1 MKNCIRLICCL
12 ALFNASSTAIVAQD
26 LTGIWRGHFR
36 SNDGV
41 ERLVESYDG
50 RYKIYDDRYKMEVQ
64 IAQTRNHFE
73 AITYSYKNTEF
84 YGKAEASGSLNTDTK
99 KVLLKEG
106 KLLEV
111 RYANGFVCIMTCFL
125 QYSKLGNDEYL
136 QGTYYSTSVNDSL
149 SGCGKGSIFLHRV
162 VESDFHKEP
171 FLEKKEKELLAQK
184 NDNVPGPA
192 AAAVKPPAVVKP
204 PAKVKSPAVVKPPV
218 VAGHP
223 APVKKPVAAK
233 PVQPDLTAKTS
244 PPKVTVKKKAT
255 TSTAAHSV
263 AVQKNSVAIQ
273 PVRDQHM
280 KDSSLKISQPAILI
294 PVPDILKSRTNE
306 LLKTLTV
313 NHNVIEL
320 RIYDDGAIDNDTVS
334 VYYDNKLL
342 ISNARLSDLPITT
355 KITVEPSDHPHQ
367 LVMVAENLG
376 DIPPNTSLLV
386 VLDGEK
392 RYEERIISNEQK
404 NIVINFVYK
413 KLE

>member
-1 MKNCIRLICCL
+1 MKNCIRLVYCL
-12 ALFNASSTAIVAQD
+12 ALLNGSSIAIIHAQD

-64 IAQTRNHFE
+64 IAQTHNQFE
-73 AITYSYKNTEF
+73 AVTYSYKNTEF
-84 YGKAEASGSLNTDTK
+84 YGKAEARGTVNRDTK

-111 RYANGFVCIMTCFL
+111 RYANGFVCIMTCFM

-171 FLEKKEKELLAQK
+171 FLEKREKELLAHK
-184 NDNVPGPA
+184 KENTPA
-192 AAAVKPPAVVKP
+192 PLASAKP
-204 PAKVKSPAVVKPPV
+204 
-218 VAGHP
+218 P
-223 APVKKPVAAK
+223 APVKKPLNNH
-233 PVQPDLTAKTS
+233 PVPLNPTAKASTTKV
-244 PPKVTVKKKAT
+244 PVNPTAKAAAPKVGVKKKVT
-255 TSTAAHSV
+255 SSTASHSI
-263 AVQKNSVAIQ
+263 AVQKNSVEVQ
-273 PVRDQHM
+273 PVQIQHM
-280 KDSSLKISQPAILI
+280 RDSSLKISQPTVVV
-294 PVPDILKSRTNE
+294 PVPAILKSRKNE

-313 NHNVIEL
+313 SHNTIEI

-342 ISNARLSDLPITT
+342 ISKARISDQPVTA
-355 KITVEPSDHPHQ
+355 KIVVEPSEHPHQ

-386 VLDGEK
+386 VVDGEK
-392 RYEERIISNEQK
+392 RYEERIISTEQK
-404 NIVINFVYK
+404 NVMINFQYK

>member
-1 MKNCIRLICCL
+1 MKNCFRLVYCV
-12 ALFNASSTAIVAQD
+12 ALLNGSSMAIVHAQD

-36 SNDGV
+36 SNDGI

-50 RYKIYDDRYKMEVQ
+50 RYKVYDDRYKMEVQ
-64 IAQTRNHFE
+64 IAQVHNQFE

-84 YGKAEASGSLNTDTK
+84 YGKAEASGTVNRDTK

-111 RYANGFVCIMTCFL
+111 RYANGSVCIMTCFM

-171 FLEKKEKELLAQK
+171 FLEKREKELLAHK
-184 NDNVPGPA
+184 KENTPA
-192 AAAVKPPAVVKP
+192 PLAAVNPPA
-204 PAKVKSPAVVKPPV
+204 PAKKPLKNL
-218 VAGHP
+218 P
-223 APVKKPVAAK
+223 APANPM
-233 PVQPDLTAKTS
+233 AKTAA
-244 PPKVTVKKKAT
+244 PKVTVKKKAT
-255 TSTAAHSV
+255 PAATQHSI
-263 AVQKNSVAIQ
+263 AVQKNSTEVQ
-273 PVRDQHM
+273 PVQIQHM
-280 KDSSLKISQPAILI
+280 RDSSLKISQPIVVV
-294 PVPDILKSRTNE
+294 PVPAILKSRTNE
-306 LLKTLTV
+306 LLKTITV
-313 NHNVIEL
+313 NHNTIEI

-342 ISNARLSDLPITT
+342 ISKARISDLPVTATIA
-355 KITVEPSDHPHQ
+355 VEPSDHPHQ

-386 VLDGEK
+386 VVDGEK
-392 RYEERIISNEQK
+392 RYEERIISTEQK
-404 NIVINFVYK
+404 NVMINFQYK

>member
-1 MKNCIRLICCL
+1 MKNCIRFIYCL
-12 ALFNASSTAIVAQD
+12 AVLNGSSIAFIHAQD

-64 IAQTRNHFE
+64 IAQNHNQFQ

-84 YGKAEASGSLNTDTK
+84 YGKAEATGTVNRDTK

-162 VESDFHKEP
+162 IESDFHKEP
-171 FLEKKEKELLAQK
+171 FLEKKEKELLAHK
-184 NDNVPGPA
+184 KDNTPA
-192 AAAVKPPAVVKP
+192 PLAAVKPPAPEKKPVKILP
-204 PAKVKSPAVVKPPV
+204 VPANPTAKISAPKV
-218 VAGHP
+218 
-223 APVKKPVAAK
+223 PVKK
-233 PVQPDLTAKTS
+233 KTT
-244 PPKVTVKKKAT
+244 PTGTPHA
-255 TSTAAHSV
+255 V
-263 AVQKNSVAIQ
+263 AVQKNSTAVQ
-273 PVRDQHM
+273 PVQIQHM
-280 KDSSLKISQPAILI
+280 RDSSMKITQPAVVV
-294 PVPDILKSRTNE
+294 PVPAVLKSRTNE

-313 NHNVIEL
+313 NHNTIEI

-342 ISNARLSDLPITT
+342 ISKARISDLPVIA
-355 KITVEPSDHPHQ
+355 KIVVDPSEHPHQ

-386 VLDGEK
+386 VVDGDK
-392 RYEERIISNEQK
+392 RYEERIISTEQK
-404 NIVINFVYK
+404 NVVINFQYK

>member
-1 MKNCIRLICCL
+1 MKNCLRLVCWL
-12 ALFNASSTAIVAQD
+12 AILNGSSIVVIHAQD

-73 AITYSYKNTEF
+73 AVTYSYKNTEF
-84 YGKAEASGSLNTDTK
+84 YGKATASGSLNIDTK

-111 RYANGFVCIMTCFL
+111 RYANGFVCIMTCFM

-136 QGTYYSTSVNDSL
+136 QGTYYSTSVNDTL

-184 NDNVPGPA
+184 KEN
-192 AAAVKPPAVVKP
+192 PPAP
-204 PAKVKSPAVVKPPV
+204 LASVKPPV
-218 VAGHP
+218 
-223 APVKKPVAAK
+223 PVKKSVKNLPV
-233 PVQPDLTAKTS
+233 PVNPTAKAS
-244 PPKVTVKKKAT
+244 APKMPVKKKVT
-255 TSTAAHSV
+255 SSTASHSI
-263 AVQKNSVAIQ
+263 AVQKNSTAIQ
-273 PVRDQHM
+273 PVQIQHM
-280 KDSSLKISQPAILI
+280 RDSSLKISQPTVVV
-294 PVPDILKSRTNE
+294 PVPAILKSRKNE
-306 LLKTLTV
+306 LLKTLII
-313 NHNVIEL
+313 NHNMIEI

-342 ISNARLSDLPITT
+342 ISKARLSDLPITM
-355 KITVEPSDHPHQ
+355 KIAVEPSEHPHQ

-386 VLDGEK
+386 VVDGEK
-392 RYEERIISNEQK
+392 RYEERIISTEQK
-404 NIVINFVYK
+404 NVMIDFQYK

>member
-1 MKNCIRLICCL
+1 MKNCIRFIYCL
-12 ALFNASSTAIVAQD
+12 AVLNSSSIAFIHAQD

-64 IAQTRNHFE
+64 IAQTHNQFQ

-84 YGKAEASGSLNTDTK
+84 YGKAEASGTVNGDTK

-171 FLEKKEKELLAQK
+171 FLEKKEKELLAPK
-184 NDNVPGPA
+184 KENTPAPLA
-192 AAAVKPPAVVKP
+192 AAKPPAPAKKPVKNP
-204 PAKVKSPAVVKPPV
+204 PAAGNTVAKTAIPKV
-218 VAGHP
+218 
-223 APVKKPVAAK
+223 PVKKKTIPSAA
-233 PVQPDLTAKTS
+233 P
-244 PPKVTVKKKAT
+244 
-255 TSTAAHSV
+255 HSV
-263 AVQKNSVAIQ
+263 AVQKNSTTIQ
-273 PVRDQHM
+273 PVQIQHLRDSTM
-280 KDSSLKISQPAILI
+280 KISQPTVVV
-294 PVPDILKSRTNE
+294 PVPAILKSRTNE

-313 NHNVIEL
+313 GHNIIEI

-342 ISNARLSDLPITT
+342 ISKARISDLPVTA
-355 KITVEPSDHPHQ
+355 KIVVEPSDHPHQ

-386 VLDGEK
+386 VVDGDK
-392 RYEERIISNEQK
+392 RYEERIISTEQK
-404 NIVINFVYK
+404 NVMINFQYK
-413 KLE
+413 KVE

>member
-1 MKNCIRLICCL
+1 MKNYIRLVCCL
-12 ALFNASSTAIVAQD
+12 LFLGSSSIATIYAQD

-64 IAQTRNHFE
+64 IAQTHNHFE
-73 AITYSYKNTEF
+73 AVTYSYKNTEF
-84 YGKAEASGSLNTDTK
+84 YGKAEASGSVNAETK

-171 FLEKKEKELLAQK
+171 FLEKKEKELLAHK
-184 NDNVPGPA
+184 KENTPNPVA
-192 AAAVKPPAVVKP
+192 TVKPPVT
-204 PAKVKSPAVVKPPV
+204 VKSPATKNH
-218 VAGHP
+218 A
-223 APVKKPVAAK
+223 APVKKPVNTN
-233 PVQPDLTAKTS
+233 PVQPGLTAKSS
-244 PPKVTVKKKAT
+244 PSKVPAKKKT
-255 TSTAAHSV
+255 TSSTASNSIAL
-263 AVQKNSVAIQ
+263 QKNSTVVQ
-273 PVRDQHM
+273 PVQIQQM
-280 KDSSLKISQPAILI
+280 KDSSLKISQPNIVVPVPAIL
-294 PVPDILKSRTNE
+294 KTRTNE

-313 NHNVIEL
+313 SHNTIEI

-342 ISNARLSDLPITT
+342 ISKARISDQPVIA
-355 KITVEPSDHPHQ
+355 KIVVEPSEHPHQ

-386 VLDGEK
+386 VMDGEK

-404 NIVINFVYK
+404 NVMINFQYK

>member
-1 MKNCIRLICCL
+1 MKNWIRLIYCL
-12 ALFNASSTAIVAQD
+12 AVVNGSSVTFIHAQD

-64 IAQTRNHFE
+64 IAQTHNQFQ

-84 YGKAEASGSLNTDTK
+84 YGKAEASGTVNRDTK

-171 FLEKKEKELLAQK
+171 FLEKKEKELLAHK
-184 NDNVPGPA
+184 KENTPA
-192 AAAVKPPAVVKP
+192 PLAVI
-204 PAKVKSPAVVKPPV
+204 KPPV
-218 VAGHP
+218 P
-223 APVKKPVAAK
+223 AKKPVKIPPTPANT
-233 PVQPDLTAKTS
+233 TAKTS
-244 PPKVTVKKKAT
+244 PPKVPIKKKAIP
-255 TSTAAHSV
+255 AATPHPV
-263 AVQKNSVAIQ
+263 AVQKNPTDVQ
-273 PVRDQHM
+273 PVQIQHM
-280 KDSSLKISQPAILI
+280 RDSSMKISQPAVV
-294 PVPDILKSRTNE
+294 VPLPAILKSRTNE
-306 LLKTLTV
+306 LLKTITV
-313 NHNVIEL
+313 NHNLIEL

-342 ISNARLSDLPITT
+342 ISKARISDVPVIA
-355 KITVEPSDHPHQ
+355 KIVVESSDHPHQ

-386 VLDGEK
+386 VMDGEK
-392 RYEERIISNEQK
+392 RYEERIISTEQK
-404 NIVINFVYK
+404 NVVINFQYK

>member
-1 MKNCIRLICCL
+1 MKNCVRFVYCL
-12 ALFNASSTAIVAQD
+12 VLFFTSSIAFIHAQD

-36 SNDGV
+36 SNDGI

-50 RYKIYDDRYKMEVQ
+50 KYKIYDDRYKMEVQ
-64 IAQTRNHFE
+64 IAQTHNHFE

-84 YGKAEASGSLNTDTK
+84 YGKAEASGSLNADTK

-111 RYANGFVCIMTCFL
+111 RYANGSVCIMTCFM

-162 VESDFHKEP
+162 AESDFHKEP
-171 FLEKKEKELLAQK
+171 FLEKREKELLSRK
-184 NDNVPGPA
+184 KENVPPPV
-192 AAAVKPPAVVKP
+192 AAVKPSVTAKP
-204 PAKVKSPAVVKPPV
+204 PAAVKKQANNHPV
-218 VAGHP
+218 AANP
-223 APVKKPVAAK
+223 IAKTSTVKKPV
-233 PVQPDLTAKTS
+233 
-244 PPKVTVKKKAT
+244 KKQASS
-255 TSTAAHSV
+255 STASHSV
-263 AVQKNSVAIQ
+263 AVQKNSTALQ
-273 PVRDQHM
+273 PLQIQHM
-280 KDSSLKISQPAILI
+280 KDSSLKISQPIVV
-294 PVPDILKSRTNE
+294 VPTPAVLKSRTNE
-306 LLKTLTV
+306 LLTTLTV
-313 NHNVIEL
+313 NHNTIEI

-342 ISNARLSDLPITT
+342 ISKARLSDLPITT

-386 VLDGEK
+386 VVDGEK
-392 RYEERIISNEQK
+392 KYEERIISTEQK
-404 NIVINFVYK
+404 NVVINFQYK
-413 KLE
+413 KVE

>member
-1 MKNCIRLICCL
+1 MVFL
-12 ALFNASSTAIVAQD
+12 SSSSITIIYAQD

-64 IAQTRNHFE
+64 IAQTHNHFE
-73 AITYSYKNTEF
+73 AVTYSYKNTEF
-84 YGKAEASGSLNTDTK
+84 YGKAEANGTVNTDTK

-171 FLEKKEKELLAQK
+171 FLEKREKELLAHK
-184 NDNVPGPA
+184 KENIPGPVA
-192 AAAVKPPAVVKP
+192 TVKPPAVV
-204 PAKVKSPAVVKPPV
+204 S
-218 VAGHP
+218 HP
-223 APVKKPVAAK
+223 TPVKKQVNK
-233 PVQPDLTAKTS
+233 NPVQPNLTAKTS
-244 PPKVTVKKKAT
+244 ASKVKVKKKT
-255 TSTAAHSV
+255 TSSTASQSI
-263 AVQKNSVAIQ
+263 AVHKNPTIVQ
-273 PVRDQHM
+273 PVQIPHI
-280 KDSSLKISQPAILI
+280 KDSSMRISQPAIVI
-294 PVPDILKSRTNE
+294 PVPVILKNRKNE

-313 NHNVIEL
+313 NHNMIEI

-342 ISNARLSDLPITT
+342 ISKARLSDLPITT
-355 KITVEPSDHPHQ
+355 IIPVEPSEHPHQ

-386 VLDGEK
+386 VMDGEK

-404 NIVINFVYK
+404 NVVINFQYK
-413 KLE
+413 KVE

>member
-1 MKNCIRLICCL
+1 MKNCIRLVYYL
-12 ALFNASSTAIVAQD
+12 ALLNGFPITILHAQD

-36 SNDGV
+36 SNDGM

-50 RYKIYDDRYKMEVQ
+50 RYKVYDDRYKMEVQ
-64 IAQTRNHFE
+64 IAQTHNQFE
-73 AITYSYKNTEF
+73 AVTYSYKNTEF
-84 YGKAEASGSLNTDTK
+84 YGKAEASGTVNMDTK

-171 FLEKKEKELLAQK
+171 FLEKRERELLAHK
-184 NDNVPGPA
+184 RDNTPVPL
-192 AAAVKPPAVVKP
+192 AAVKPPA
-204 PAKVKSPAVVKPPV
+204 PAKKTVKNIPARANPTV
-218 VAGHP
+218 
-223 APVKKPVAAK
+223 
-233 PVQPDLTAKTS
+233 KTS
-244 PPKVTVKKKAT
+244 TPKVPVKKKAT
-255 TSTAAHSV
+255 SSSSSHSV
-263 AVQKNSVAIQ
+263 AVQKNSTVVQ
-273 PVRDQHM
+273 PMQIQHM
-280 KDSSLKISQPAILI
+280 KDSSLKISQPTVVV
-294 PVPDILKSRTNE
+294 PVPAILKSRTNE
-306 LLKTLTV
+306 WLKTLTV
-313 NHNVIEL
+313 NHNIIEL

-342 ISNARLSDLPITT
+342 ISKARLSDLPITV
-355 KITVEPSDHPHQ
+355 KITVDPSDHPHQ

-386 VLDGEK
+386 VMDGEK
-392 RYEERIISNEQK
+392 RYEERIISTEQK
-404 NIVINFVYK
+404 NVVINFQYK